1 MHKSLRRVIAS
12 LIRMQSSIFS
22 LHAFNLH
29 CMQCKNYV
37 YIFTSSLKADV
48 MAPNLIIIGNIKM
61 KNLYEVVNVSLNEV
75 VARQDLL
82 NALKIAVVVSKLN
95 DDRYEVLKN
104 NLRFATVF
112 KGELDI
118 ILPKQT
124 FLEG

>member
-1 MHKSLRRVIAS
+1 MAS
-12 LIRMQSSIFS
+12 
-22 LHAFNLH
+22 
-29 CMQCKNYV
+29 
-37 YIFTSSLKADV
+37 
-48 MAPNLIIIGNIKM
+48 NLITIGNIKM
-61 KNLYEVVNVSLNEV
+61 NNLYEVVNISLNEV

-82 NALKIAVVVSKLN
+82 SALKIAVDVSKIN
-95 DDRYEVLKN
+95 DDHYEVLKN